1 MTVRTRFAPSPTGFL
16 HVGGARTALF
26 AWLYARKHGGE
37 FVLRMEDTDR
47 ERSSQAASEA
57 IIEELA
63 WLGLK
68 HDLGPFYQSE
78 RRDRYRVAVE
88 RLLGEGKA
96 YRCYCTR
103 EELDAL
109 RDEQQKRGLKPR
121 YDGRCRERK
130 APRAGVDPVVRF
142 KAPAEGVVAF
152 DDLVHG
158 RIEIANSQLDDLV
171 LLRSDGTPT
180 YNLTVV
186 VDDAEMKITH
196 VIRGDDHVNNTPRQ
210 IHVLEALGEPVPHYA
225 HLPMILDED
234 GSRLSKR
241 SGACAVG
248 HYRDEGYLPQAMLN
262 YLVRLGWSSGDREI
276 FSLDE
281 MIAGFSL
288 DAVNTSAAAL
298 NSAKLKWLNQHYLQA
313 LPAGELLPL
322 FEDQLSRAGFSGYA
336 ESSARTFDALRTRYK
351 TLKEMAA
358 GAAFIYGD
366 DGEGF
371 DEQEAAKRLKPAAKP
386 LLEAVVRRLEA
397 LDAWGEEP
405 VNGAIEAT
413 LAEAGVKIGSLG
425 PALRFAVTGGAA
437 SPALAVTVALVG
449 RDACVRRVKKALEWM
464 SRR

>member
-1 MTVRTRFAPSPTGFL
+1 MTIRTRFAPSPTGYL

-26 AWLYARKHGGE
+26 AWLYARKHHGE
-37 FVLRMEDTDR
+37 FVLRIEDTDR
-47 ERSSQAASEA
+47 ERSSRVAGEA

-78 RRDRYRVAVE
+78 RQDRYRVAVE
-88 RLLGEGKA
+88 RLLDAGKA

-109 RDEQQKRGLKPR
+109 REEQQKQGLKPR
-121 YDGRCRERK
+121 YDGRCRERRT
-130 APRAGVDPVVRF
+130 PRTGVDPVVRF
-142 KAPAEGVVAF
+142 KAPVEGVVAF

-158 RIEIANSQLDDLV
+158 RVEIANSQLDDLV

-180 YNLTVV
+180 YNLSAV
-186 VDDAEMKITH
+186 VDDAEMEITH

-210 IHVLEALGEPVPHYA
+210 IHVLEALDAPTPRYA

-248 HYRDEGYLPQAMLN
+248 HYRDEGYLPQAVLN

-281 MIAGFSL
+281 MIAEFSL
-288 DAVNTSAAAL
+288 EAVNVSAAAL
-298 NSAKLKWLNQHYLQA
+298 DPAKLKWLNQHYLQT
-313 LPAGELLPL
+313 LPAAELLPR
-322 FEDQLSRAGFSGYA
+322 FEAQLSRAGFSGYA
-336 ESSARTFDALRTRYK
+336 ESSARAFDALRTRHK

-366 DGEGF
+366 GGEDF
-371 DEQEAAKRLKPAAKP
+371 DEQEAVKRLKPAAKP
-386 LLEAVVRRLEA
+386 LLEAVVQRLET
-397 LDAWGEEP
+397 LDAWNEES
-405 VNGAIEAT
+405 VNAAIEAT
-413 LAEAGVKIGSLG
+413 LAEAGVKIGGLG

-437 SPALAVTVALVG
+437 SPALATTVALVG
-449 RDACVRRVKKALEWM
+449 RDACVRRVRKALEWM